1 MTMLA
6 DGVELVIGVDTH
18 KHAHTAALVDRVGGV
33 TETFEFPADPA
44 GYRRALGRVAAHGGV
59 RVWAVE
65 GTGSYGAGLTEFLQA
80 CGERVV
86 EVERPGRP
94 RRRNGAKSDTI
105 DAARAA
111 REVLA
116 AKNLIEPR
124 RGGEREAV
132 RVLLAT
138 RNGAVVARTKALN
151 HLQALVVTAPRRLRS
166 RLDELTTTQLV
177 RRAGRLQVRADQPI
191 EEQATVRAMR
201 ACARRALAC
210 EKEAAELEAELQR
223 ILTQQVPHLLAEPG
237 VGPISAAAIY
247 LAWSHRGRIRNDA
260 AFAALAGVA
269 PIPASSGQT
278 TRHRLNRGGDRQ
290 LNRALHTITLSR
302 LSYHPETRAY
312 ATRRQAEGKT
322 TRDIRRCLKRHLARR
337 IYKLLE
343 HTP

>member
-1 MTMLA
+1 
-6 DGVELVIGVDTH
+6 
-18 KHAHTAALVDRVGGV
+18 
-33 TETFEFPADPA
+33 
-44 GYRRALGRVAAHGGV
+44 
-59 RVWAVE
+59 
-65 GTGSYGAGLTEFLQA
+65 
-80 CGERVV
+80 
-86 EVERPGRP
+86 
-94 RRRNGAKSDTI
+94 
-105 DAARAA
+105 
-111 REVLA
+111 
-116 AKNLIEPR
+116 
-124 RGGEREAV
+124 V

-151 HLQALVVTAPRRLRS
+151 HLQALVVTAPPQLRS
-166 RLDELTTTQLV
+166 RLEGISS
-177 RRAGRLQVRADQPI
+177 GRLARQSARLRLRTDQPI

-210 EKEAAELEAELQR
+210 DQEATELEAELKR
-223 ILTQQVPHLLAEPG
+223 ILADQVPHLLDEPG

-269 PIPASSGQT
+269 PLPASSGQT

-302 LSYHPETRAY
+302 LSCHPETKAY
-312 ATRRQAEGKT
+312 ATRRLTEGKT
-322 TRDIRRCLKRHLARR
+322 SREIRRCLKRHLARR